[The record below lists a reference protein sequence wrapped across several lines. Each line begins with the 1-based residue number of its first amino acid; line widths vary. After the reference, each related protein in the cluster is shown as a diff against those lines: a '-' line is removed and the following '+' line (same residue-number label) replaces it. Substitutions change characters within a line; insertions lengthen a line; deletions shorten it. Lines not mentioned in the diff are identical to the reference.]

1 MAAPHQAAGILG
13 IGAYA
18 PAKVLTNADLAK
30 IVDTSDEW
38 IFSRTGIRERRIA
51 ADGEF
56 TSDLAKQAAARAI
69 ADAGLEAKDIEYI
82 LLATAC
88 PDNPFPNTASWVS
101 KALGITDVGCLDIS
115 TACSGFVYA
124 LELAGALVDSG
135 RYKRVLAIGAEKLSA
150 ITDYTDRG
158 TCVLFGDG
166 AGAAVV
172 GQGGHRLVCSRSTCD
187 FNYDA
192 LHIKSGGA
200 RSPFT
205 HEAIEKHE
213 HCIRMNGREVYRFV
227 VDKMVGLTK
236 EALDRA
242 GLKPTDVA
250 LFVPHQANS
259 NMLEYAAD
267 KAGIPRDRL
276 FVNIE
281 RYGNTSGASVPMALD
296 EAVKAG
302 RVKKG
307 DYVLLVAFGGGL
319 SSAYSVIQW

>member
-1 MAAPHQAAGILG
+1 MAVNNNIAGILG
-13 IGAYA
+13 LGSYA
-18 PAKVLTNADLAK
+18 PEKVLTNDDLSK

-38 IFSRTGIRERRIA
+38 IFTRTGIRERRIA
-51 ADGEF
+51 RPDQY
-56 TSDLAKQAAARAI
+56 TSDLAYEAAKRAL
-69 ADAGLEAKDIEYI
+69 ANAGLKPSDVGYI
-82 LLATAC
+82 LVGTAC
-88 PDNPFPNTASWVS
+88 PDTPFPNTAAWVS

-115 TACSGFVYA
+115 TACSGFAYA
-124 LELAGALVDSG
+124 LELAASLVDCG
-135 RYKRVLAIGAEKLSA
+135 RYKHVLAIGAEKLSA

-172 GQGGHRLVCSRSTCD
+172 GAGGHRIITSRSTCD

-192 LHIKSGGA
+192 LHIKHGGSRA
-200 RSPFT
+200 PHT
-205 HEAIEKHE
+205 HESIEKNG

-227 VDKMVGLTK
+227 VDKMVTLTK

-242 GLKPTDVA
+242 GLKPEDIA
-250 LFVPHQANS
+250 LFVPHQANAY
-259 NMLEYAAD
+259 MLEYAAD

-276 FVNIE
+276 FMNIE
-281 RYGNTSGASVPMALD
+281 KFGNTSGASVPMALD
-296 EAVKAG
+296 EAVQTG

-319 SSAYSVIQW
+319 SSGYSLVQW